1 MDDIKN
7 NIKSIEEIIQY
18 YINHALFAKS
28 EDTIRTLTAKVDV
41 LTTKFSD
48 LISEEDN
55 RNDTDYFYDEAL
67 TAERHA
73 VARTSGGKSDG
84 ERKCRFQNNNGELH
98 RSNGEAPLDTYSEV
112 EEDVLRH
119 AVACTSWGKSERE
132 RNFRFQNN
140 GELHR
145 SNGEAPLNN
154 DFLQVPAWCHVF
166 KSKSPSSTR
175 TRVAAVAYLKNRC
188 EYNEYSIKHHRTNHK
203 RYLNSHRKQKR
214 QRKYLKD
221 IKLTNRCI
229 CISRSMTS
237 EYIANNVVICDGGN
251 LTSTVS
257 DKLRKDRNIHVLK
270 ISNSDLW
277 VADTKNHS
285 IGLRL
290 IMPGQSSPVFIRLP
304 RKMSLRIMSNG
315 KRVCAAMRSCAQT
328 QPHSLSRGKG
338 NHVFTDDN
346 NKYYCVGAQ
355 PGRAERGV
363 LSGLYKLKHGFM
375 DHHWDC
381 IHNTVKRAE
390 HAFDMFMDTDIIRH
404 IVNAKRR
411 VQFRTMEASPSSVHA
426 TSARYYNGV
435 GFGVNVFLRCHT
447 DKDFTMSIVQVHLDN
462 VMYHNEDRIV
472 CYFTFPRLGIAVAL
486 RPGDILMFNPQ
497 EPHCISSRC
506 NEEDEIYCISCYLK
520 TQVVGLNDNSNTVI

>member
-1 MDDIKN
+1 MDHNNN
-7 NIKSIEEIIQY
+7 NIQSIEESIQN
-18 YINHALFAKS
+18 YINNAFAKS
-28 EDTIRTLTAKVDV
+28 EDNIRTFTIKVDE

-48 LISEEDN
+48 LISEEDS
-55 RNDTDYFYDEAL
+55 RDDTDYFHDESL
-67 TAERHA
+67 SAERYAVTRSSWGKSERERKCRLQTNGELHRSIGEAPLDTYPEKEEDVLRPA
-73 VARTSGGKSDG
+73 VARTSRGKSEG
-84 ERKCRFQNNNGELH
+84 ERKCRFQN
-98 RSNGEAPLDTYSEV
+98 
-112 EEDVLRH
+112 
-119 AVACTSWGKSERE
+119 
-132 RNFRFQNN
+132 NN

-237 EYIANNVVICDGGN
+237 EYIANNVVICDGGK

-257 DKLRKDRNIHVLK
+257 DKLHTDRNIHVLK
-270 ISNSDLW
+270 ISHSDLW
-277 VADTKNHS
+277 VTDTKNHS

-290 IMPGQSSPVFIRLP
+290 IMPGQSCPVFIRLP
-304 RKMSLRIMSNG
+304 RKISLSIMSNG
-315 KRVCAAMRSCAQT
+315 KNVCAAMRCCAQT
-328 QPHSLSRGKG
+328 QPHSLSRGKAK
-338 NHVFTDDN
+338 HVFTDDN
-346 NKYYCVGAQ
+346 NKYYCVGSQ

-363 LSGLYKLKHGFM
+363 LSGLYKLKHGFI
-375 DHHWDC
+375 DQHWDC

-404 IVNAKRR
+404 IVHAKRR
-411 VQFRTMEASPSSVHA
+411 VKFRTMEASPSSKHA

-447 DKDFTMSIVQVHLDN
+447 DKDFTMSIVQVHMDDI
-462 VMYHNEDRIV
+462 MYHNEDRIV
-472 CYFTFPRLGIAVAL
+472 CYFTFPRLGIAVSL

-506 NEEDEIYCISCYLK
+506 NEEDEIYCISYYLK
-520 TQVVGLNDNSNTVI
+520 MQVVGLNDNSNTVI